1 MEADSPDHEDRI
13 RKLEQKVPNLDC
25 EIRLLHQHMD
35 TCVAQLR
42 AELATAIADS
52 ETRMRAYVDSRLAE
66 LEQRLTARI
75 VALEK
80 GQHWIMGLSISLLIA
95 VIGGMAGVIG
105 ILTQILEKLT

>member
-1 MEADSPDHEDRI
+1 MEADSPDHEKRF
-13 RKLEQKVPNLDC
+13 RELERKVPDLAC
-25 EIRLLHQHMD
+25 EMKLLG
-35 TCVAQLR
+35 
-42 AELATAIADS
+42 AELRTAIATAIAES

-80 GQHWIMGLSISLLIA
+80 GQHWIMGLLISLLIA

-105 ILTQILEKLT
+105 VLTQILEKLA